1 MASVAGGAAA
11 IAPEGMS
18 FALPSVIATE
28 IARVLSDRIIFLELE
43 PGARIIEEELCL
55 QLGVSRSPVREAF
68 RMLEA
73 DGLVVRTARR
83 GVRVGPMNRVDL
95 DEVYACRVP
104 LEGLA
109 ASEAARTAD
118 DAARAGL
125 CGFID
130 EMDAALAAADV
141 RRFFNRNVAFLR
153 AVHDA
158 SGNRT
163 LIRVVAGL
171 EKQSLRYRYLA
182 HRHTHEMLELSL
194 EGFREVCD
202 AIVARKPLLARRRAE
217 RLFRRA
223 HGVIA
228 RTLAEAYPAVPP
240 TVLNHRSD
248 GD

>member
-1 MASVAGGAAA
+1 MSLARAANHVQTAAA
-11 IAPEGMS
+11 PDGLS
-18 FALPSVIATE
+18 FALPSVIGAE
-28 IARVLSDRIIFLELE
+28 IARVLSDRIIYLELE
-43 PGARIIEEELCL
+43 PGARIIEEELCA

-83 GVRVGPMNRVDL
+83 GVRVGPMSRVDL

-109 ASEAARTAD
+109 ASEAARMAD
-118 DAARAGL
+118 GVARSGL
-125 CGFID
+125 HAFID
-130 EMDAALAAADV
+130 EMRAALAAGEV
-141 RRFFNRNVAFLR
+141 RRFFDRNVAFLR

-163 LIRVVAGL
+163 LIRIVAGL

-194 EGFREVCD
+194 EGFSEMCD

-223 HGVIA
+223 HGIIA
-228 RTLAEAYPAVPP
+228 RTMAEAYPSPIP
-240 TVLNHRSD
+240 IDRSN
-248 GD
+248 GE